1 MSTPSPDALAPL
13 AFDHGITVTFHTRV
27 ASGKDAYGNTTYTE
41 TNVDVPGCGFNPGGS
56 VELVQGQDMVRTQPE
71 VYAPPGTVVGPV
83 DQASVNGVRYDVDG
97 TANAYTNPFTGW
109 QTPVVVKLKAVT
121 G

>member
-1 MSTPSPDALAPL
+1 MTVPSPDSLAPL
-13 AFDHGITVTFHTRV
+13 AFGYGITVTFHTRT

-71 VYAPPGTVVGPV
+71 VYAPPGTVVSAV
-83 DQASVNGVRYDVDG
+83 DQVTVNGTRYDVDG
-97 TANAYTNPFTGW
+97 QPVTVTNPFTGW
-109 QTPVVVKLKAVT
+109 QPPVVVRLKAVT

>member
-1 MSTPSPDALAPL
+1 VSIPSPDSLAPI
-13 AFDHGITVTFHTRV
+13 AFGNGITVTFHTRV
-27 ASGKDAYGNTTYTE
+27 PTGKDSHGITTYRD
-41 TNVDVPGCGFNPGGS
+41 VDLAVPGCGFNPGGS
-56 VELVQGQDMVRTQPE
+56 AELVQGQDLIRTQPE

-83 DQASVNGVRYDVDG
+83 DQVTVNGTRYDVDG
-97 TANAYTNPFTGW
+97 SPNAYTNPFTGW